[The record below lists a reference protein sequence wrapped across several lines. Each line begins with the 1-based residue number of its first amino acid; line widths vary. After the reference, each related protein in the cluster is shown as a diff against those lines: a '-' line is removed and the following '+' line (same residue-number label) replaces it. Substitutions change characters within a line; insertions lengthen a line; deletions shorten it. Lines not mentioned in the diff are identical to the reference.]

1 MTQGLILLGFLAV
14 LTVWITIRVRRR
26 LGLPVTSKTVTTV
39 ALGFVLIVLALY
51 ALAASGH

>member
-14 LTVWITIRVRRR
+14 LTAWIIVRVRRR

-39 ALGFVLIVLALY
+39 ALGFVLIVLVLY

>member
-14 LTVWITIRVRRR
+14 LAVWIIVRVRRR
-26 LGLPVTSKTVTTV
+26 VGLPVTSKTVTSV
-39 ALGFVLIVLALY
+39 AVGFVLIVLALY